1 MLRRWFVYLA
11 SLAAGVLLVGCTVA
25 GLVVILL
32 YPKLPS
38 LEVLTD
44 YRPKLPL
51 RVLSAEGELLGEF
64 GVERRIVLSIKE
76 VPDLLKQAIL
86 AAEDE
91 RFYQHG
97 GVDYL
102 GGLRAVYAT
111 VFSGRKQGASTITMQ
126 VARNFFLTREQT
138 VHRKL
143 NEVLLA
149 YKIEANLSKD
159 EILEIYLP
167 QINLGQRAY
176 GFGAAA
182 QIYFGKPLAELQLA
196 EVAMLAGLP
205 KAPSAYNPVANPK
218 RAKLRQQYVL
228 RRMRELGFITV
239 EQHAAADRMSLQ
251 IRKELRTP
259 GTHADYVAEMARQ
272 VVFEAYGEDA
282 YKNGIRVLTTIR
294 KADQEAAYRAVRK
307 GVLDYDRRHGYRGP
321 EAFLDLPADAAA
333 LEEVLDA
340 AFQDASDSEDLLAAV
355 VLEAGPRSVRAVR
368 PDGELVEISGEG
380 LKFAQ
385 RALTDKAPRTLKL
398 RRGAVIRV
406 QREEKIGWMITQLP
420 QVEASFVAIDPRN
433 GAITALI
440 GGFDFYRNKFNHVT
454 QAQRQPGSSI
464 KPFIYSAALEKGFT
478 PATVVNDAPLYF
490 DASQTGSEPWEPR
503 NYDGKFE
510 GPMLLRTAL
519 AKSKNMVSIRIL
531 QAIGTHYA
539 QDYLTRFGFDAKQ
552 HPPYLTMALGAGS
565 VTPLQMATGYAAFA
579 NGGYRIVP
587 QIVARIE
594 SAKGEAIS
602 EPDFKR
608 AGEGAEQVIDPRN
621 AFLMSSLL
629 REVIRSGTAI
639 KAQSLKRQDLAGKT
653 GTTNDHIDAWFCGF
667 TPNLVG
673 VAWIGFDQPRALG
686 AGETGGAAALPIWIQ
701 YMSHALKSVPEELP
715 PPPEGVV
722 ALRISPTTGLQ
733 AGEESPGVSEYF
745 YAEYVPPKAAGEPPP
760 AANAR
765 PGDGQEVRNQLF

>member
-64 GVERRIVLSIKE
+64 GVERRIVLSIKD

-159 EILEIYLP
+159 EILEIYLN

-239 EQHAAADRMSLQ
+239 EQYAAADKMSLQ

-368 PDGELVEISGEG
+368 PDGELVEISGDG
-380 LKFAQ
+380 LKFVQ

-406 QREEKIGWMITQLP
+406 QREEKTGWMISQLP
-420 QVEASFVAIDPRN
+420 QVEASFVALDPRN

-478 PATVVNDAPLYF
+478 PATVINDAPLY
-490 DASQTGSEPWEPR
+490 
-503 NYDGKFE
+503 
-510 GPMLLRTAL
+510 
-519 AKSKNMVSIRIL
+519 
-531 QAIGTHYA
+531 
-539 QDYLTRFGFDAKQ
+539 
-552 HPPYLTMALGAGS
+552 
-565 VTPLQMATGYAAFA
+565 
-579 NGGYRIVP
+579 
-587 QIVARIE
+587 
-594 SAKGEAIS
+594 
-602 EPDFKR
+602 
-608 AGEGAEQVIDPRN
+608 
-621 AFLMSSLL
+621 
-629 REVIRSGTAI
+629 
-639 KAQSLKRQDLAGKT
+639 
-653 GTTNDHIDAWFCGF
+653 
-667 TPNLVG
+667 
-673 VAWIGFDQPRALG
+673 
-686 AGETGGAAALPIWIQ
+686 
-701 YMSHALKSVPEELP
+701 
-715 PPPEGVV
+715 
-722 ALRISPTTGLQ
+722 
-733 AGEESPGVSEYF
+733 
-745 YAEYVPPKAAGEPPP
+745 
-760 AANAR
+760 
-765 PGDGQEVRNQLF
+765 

>member
-1 MLRRWFVYLA
+1 MLRRWLVYLG
-11 SLAAGVLLVGCTVA
+11 SLAAGVLLVGATVA
-25 GLVVILL
+25 GLVIILL

-51 RVLSAEGELLGEF
+51 RVFSAEGELLGEF
-64 GVERRIVLSIKE
+64 GVERRIVLTIRE
-76 VPDLLKQAIL
+76 VPEVLKQAIL

-102 GGLRAVYAT
+102 GGLRAIYAT

-126 VARNFFLTREQT
+126 VARNFFLSREQT
-138 VHRKL
+138 IHRKL

-159 EILEIYLP
+159 EILEVYIN

-182 QIYFGKPLAELQLA
+182 QIYFGKPLAELSLS

-205 KAPSAYNPVANPK
+205 KAPSAYNPVVNPK

-228 RRMRELGFITV
+228 RRMRELNFIS
-239 EQHAAADRMSLQ
+239 EDQLAAAADENLHVR
-251 IRKELRTP
+251 RELRNP

-272 VVFEAYGEDA
+272 VVFEAYGEEA
-282 YKNGIRVLTTIR
+282 YQKGIRVHTTIR
-294 KADQEAAYRAVRK
+294 KADQEAAYRSVRR
-307 GVLDYDRRHGYRGP
+307 GVFDYDRRHGYRGP
-321 EAFLDLPADAAA
+321 EGYIKLPSEQGA
-333 LEEVLDA
+333 LEEALDS
-340 AFQDASDSEDLLAAV
+340 AFQENGDSDDLLAAIV
-355 VLEAGPRSVRAVR
+355 IEAASKLVRAVR
-368 PDGELVEISGEG
+368 PDGEIIEITGDG

-385 RALTDKAPRTLKL
+385 RALADKAPPNLKL

-406 QREEKIGWMITQLP
+406 VKVEKTGWTITQAP
-420 QVEASFVAIDPRN
+420 QVEAAFIALDPRN
-433 GAITALI
+433 GAITALV
-440 GGFDFYRNKFNHVT
+440 GGFDFFRNKYNHVT

-490 DASQTGSEPWEPR
+490 DAAQTGSEPWEPR

-531 QAIGTHYA
+531 QAIGVHYA

-565 VTPLQMATGYAAFA
+565 VTPLQMATGYAVFA
-579 NGGYRIVP
+579 NGGYRILP
-587 QIVARIE
+587 QLVARIE
-594 SAKGEAIS
+594 SAKGEVLS
-602 EPDFKR
+602 EPDFPR
-608 AGEGAEQVIDPRN
+608 AREGAEQVIDARN
-621 AFLMSSLL
+621 AFLMSNLL
-629 REVIRSGTAI
+629 REVIRTGTATR
-639 KAQSLKRQDLAGKT
+639 AQSLKRQDLAGKT

-667 TPNLVG
+667 NLSTVG
-673 VAWIGFDQPRALG
+673 VAWIGFDQPKSLG

-701 YMSHALKSVPEELP
+701 FMSYALKNSSEDLPE
-715 PPPEGVV
+715 PPEGVV
-722 ALRISPTTGLQ
+722 AARVASGSGLRVTDS
-733 AGEESPGVSEYF
+733 APGVMEYF
-745 YAEYVPPKAAGEPPP
+745 YQEYLPGAAVEETPPVTNTAP
-760 AANAR
+760 R
-765 PGDGQEVRNQLF
+765 DGQEVRNQLF